1 MVDLRMDDVL
11 IGEFVVVVAEEVG
24 IAVEL
29 YLKLV

>member
-11 IGEFVVVVAEEVG
+11 IGEFGVVVAEEVG